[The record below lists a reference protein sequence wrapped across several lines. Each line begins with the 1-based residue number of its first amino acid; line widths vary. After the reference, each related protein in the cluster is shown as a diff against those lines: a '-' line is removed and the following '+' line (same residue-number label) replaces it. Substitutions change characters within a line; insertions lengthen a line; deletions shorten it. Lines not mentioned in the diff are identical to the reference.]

1 MCDYSFTKTTIDG
14 NGYSLLAV
22 KLLESSLEKNNI
34 SKSSDITEI
43 EVSIDIKD
51 SSGKK
56 LDSPTVQIK
65 Y

>member
-43 EVSIDIKD
+43 EVSIDIKY

>member
-1 MCDYSFTKTTIDG
+1 MCDYSFTKTTIYG